1 MDKAIVRVGYTD
13 YIIPTK
19 DALEL
24 ARILN
29 SAERYETKGYGEER
43 TYYVWSDNKPAING
57 FEFITDGIYRM
68 AKVAGQP
75 TKE

>member
-1 MDKAIVRVGYTD
+1 MDKAIVTVGYQQ

-29 SAERYETKGYGEER
+29 SAERYETKGYGDEKS
-43 TYYVWSDNKPAING
+43 YYVWSDHRAAIPVL
-57 FEFITDGIYRM
+57 EFVTAEIYRM
-68 AKVAGQP
+68 AKLAGQP
-75 TKE
+75 PKE